1 MVLDFIGIIHSI
13 KADLLR
19 SKSDGA
25 IVSYI
30 AQSVRNAYIALIPSP
45 NSCLEVPVSWD
56 NLTEAQR
63 LSIEVPEKAEEARDF
78 FELLDTC
85 PKLTQ
90 KERIILTLIY
100 FYGYTSTEIAQKR
113 GVSAGRN

>member
-1 MVLDFIGIIHSI
+1 M
-13 KADLLR
+13 
-19 SKSDGA
+19 
-25 IVSYI
+25 
-30 AQSVRNAYIALIPSP
+30 
-45 NSCLEVPVSWD
+45 
-56 NLTEAQR
+56 
-63 LSIEVPEKAEEARDF
+63 PEKAEEARDF

-113 GVSAGRN
+113 GTSKQNINQIKKRALSKLKNCQ